1 VELFLGA
8 AKKAAPKKVGTES
21 PTRSFYEGTRP
32 NNLKFIYRK
41 IYLYIMTQNAD
52 DDLVEYGFRR
62 VIITITAVLCA
73 LLEIVDTTIVNVA
86 LNNMRGSL
94 GATLTDIAWVITAYA
109 IANVIVIP
117 MTSWLSQQFGRRN
130 YFAASIIIFTVA
142 SFLCGNADNIWE
154 LVAFRFIQGLGG
166 GALLVT
172 AQTIITESYPAAKR
186 GMAQA
191 IYGMG
196 VIVGPTLGPPLGGYI
211 VDHFSWPYIF
221 YINIPIGIIAA
232 ILTMMFVKSPKYGD
246 KLKASQVDWW
256 GIFFLASFIG
266 SLQFVLE
273 HGQQD
278 DWFNDSLI
286 TGLSVVSLFGLLLFI
301 QRELTYKHPIVNLKV
316 LKNTNLRV
324 GTIMSFIM
332 GFGLYGST
340 FIVPI
345 YTQSVLGWSATDAGL
360 LLIPSSITTGIMM
373 PFIGKMIQRGVPQA
387 YMVAVGFLIFF
398 FFTFWMHN
406 IITPDTS
413 ADEMFWPLILRGVG
427 LGLLF
432 VPITTLSLSTLKGKQ
447 IGEGAAFTGMMRQ
460 LGGSFGIAIITTFMA
475 IFNQQHRVNLIS
487 HLDQTSFQVQQTVQG
502 MQQSFMAKGFTFNQA
517 LAKAYKA
524 IEFKVMVQSSVLT
537 YMDIFMYLGIL
548 FLLCIPFILMIKKG
562 KNKIDPADAMH

>member
-1 VELFLGA
+1 MVEGD
-8 AKKAAPKKVGTES
+8 S
-21 PTRSFYEGTRP
+21 
-32 NNLKFIYRK
+32 
-41 IYLYIMTQNAD
+41 
-52 DDLVEYGFRR
+52 LVEYGFRR

-94 GATLTDIAWVITAYA
+94 GATLTDVAWVITAYA

-130 YFAASIIIFTVA
+130 YFATSIIIFTVA
-142 SFLCGNADNIWE
+142 SFLCGNATNIWE
-154 LVAFRFIQGLGG
+154 LIIFRFIQGLGG

-172 AQTIITESYPAAKR
+172 AQTIITESYPIAKR

-221 YINIPIGIIAA
+221 YINIPIGIIATF
-232 ILTMMFVKSPKYGD
+232 LTLVFVKSPKYGE
-246 KLKASQVDWW
+246 KLKASQVDWL
-256 GIFFLASFIG
+256 GIVFLISFVG

-278 DWFNDSLI
+278 DWFNDKLI
-286 TGLSVVSLFGLLLFI
+286 VFLSVLSVFGLLLFI
-301 QRELTYKHPIVNLKV
+301 WRELTYDHPIVNLRV
-316 LKNTNLRV
+316 LKDTNLKV
-324 GTIMSFIM
+324 GTIMCFIL

-340 FIVPI
+340 FIIPL
-345 YTQSVLGWSATDAGL
+345 YTQSVLGWSALDAGL

-373 PFIGKMIQRGVPQA
+373 PIIGRLIQKGVPQA
-387 YMVAVGFLIFF
+387 YMVSAGFLIFF
-398 FFTFWMHN
+398 LFTFWMHSV
-406 IITPDTS
+406 ITPDTG
-413 ADEMFWPLILRGVG
+413 EEHMYWPLVLRGVG

-432 VPITTLSLSTLKGKQ
+432 VPITTLSLSTLKGKS

-460 LGGSFGIAIITTFMA
+460 LGGSFGIAIITTFIA
-475 IFNQQHRVNLIS
+475 RFNQQHRVNLVS
-487 HLDQTSFQVQQTVQG
+487 HLDKSSFEVQQRVQQL
-502 MQQSFMAKGFTFNQA
+502 QQGFMSKGFSANEA
-517 LAKAYKA
+517 LNKAYQA
-524 IEFKVMVQSSVLT
+524 IDYGVMKQSAVLS

-548 FLLCIPFILMIKKG
+548 FLLCIPFMLVIKKG
-562 KNKIDPADAMH
+562 KNKVDLSEAMH